1 MTQEKSDQNAAAI
14 SNVRILAIA
23 HAGIKSSKF
32 IVFRQAIFYG
42 LISYPLSL
50 TECN

>member
-1 MTQEKSDQNAAAI
+1 MTQEKSEQNAAAI

-32 IVFRQAIFYG
+32 VSQQEIFYV
-42 LISYPLSL
+42 LIFYPISL
-50 TECN
+50 T